1 MAIFIHRFI
10 GALAL
15 DADAFED
22 IEHDRH
28 ANMQSILV
36 VTAVCLAGGWAAL
49 SSGRAGID
57 SWVGGTIIALGAWL
71 VWAGFIAS
79 IGTITIPAPETRSD
93 LPELLRV
100 LGFATAP
107 GVFIAL
113 TALTPAAPAV
123 TALVGFWMLCASV
136 IAVRQA
142 LDYRHFARAIA
153 VCTIGSILT
162 AGLLALVGIALT
174 RTVH

>member
-15 DADAFED
+15 DSDAFED

-28 ANMQSILV
+28 ANMQSMLV
-36 VTAVCLAGGWAAL
+36 VIAVCLAGGWAAMM
-49 SSGRAGID
+49 SGRIGVD
-57 SWVGGTIIALGAWL
+57 GWVSGTIMALGAWL

-79 IGTITIPAPETRSD
+79 IGTMTFPEPETRSE

-107 GVFIAL
+107 GVFVAL
-113 TALTPAAPAV
+113 AALTPAGP
-123 TALVGFWMLCASV
+123 LVIAIVSLWMLCASV

-142 LDYRHFARAIA
+142 LDYRYFARAVA
-153 VCTIGSILT
+153 VCVLGSILT
-162 AGLLALVGIALT
+162 AGMLALIGIVLT

>member
-15 DADAFED
+15 DSDAFED
-22 IEHDRH
+22 IEHDRR
-28 ANMQSILV
+28 ANLQSVLV
-36 VTAVCLAGGWAAL
+36 VMVVCLAGGWAAL
-49 SSGRAGID
+49 GSGRAGVD
-57 SWVGGTIIALGAWL
+57 AWVGGAIVALGAWL
-71 VWAGFIAS
+71 MWAGFIAS
-79 IGTITIPAPETRSD
+79 IGTMTIPEPETRSE

-113 TALTPAAPAV
+113 AALTTAAPLV
-123 TALVGFWMLCASV
+123 TAMVGCWIMCASV

-153 VCTIGSILT
+153 VCVLGAILT
-162 AGLLALVGIALT
+162 AGLLALINIVLAT
-174 RTVH
+174 TVQ

>member
-1 MAIFIHRFI
+1 MALFLHRFI

-22 IEHDRH
+22 IERDRH

-36 VTAVCLAGGWAAL
+36 VIAVCLAAGWAAL
-49 SSGRAGID
+49 GSGRAGGDEWI
-57 SWVGGTIIALGAWL
+57 SGTIIALGAWL
-71 VWAGFIAS
+71 MWAGFVAS
-79 IGTITIPAPETRSD
+79 IGTITIPEPQTRSN

-113 TALTPAAPAV
+113 APLAPAAPLV
-123 TALVGFWMLCASV
+123 ISLVGVWMLCASV

-142 LDYRHFARAIA
+142 LDYRHFARAVA
-153 VCTIGSILT
+153 VCVLGSILT
-162 AGLLALVGIALT
+162 AGLLGLIAIALT

>member
-1 MAIFIHRFI
+1 MALFFHRFF

-15 DADAFED
+15 DSDAFED

-36 VTAVCLAGGWAAL
+36 VIAVCLAGGWAAMG
-49 SSGRAGID
+49 SGRAGVD
-57 SWVGGTIIALGAWL
+57 DWVSGTIIALGAWL

-79 IGTITIPAPETRSD
+79 IGTMTIPEPETHSE

-113 TALTPAAPAV
+113 AALTPAAPVV
-123 TALVGFWMLCASV
+123 TAIVGFWMLCASV

-142 LDYRHFARAIA
+142 LDYRHFARAVV
-153 VCTIGSILT
+153 VCALGSILT
-162 AGLLALVGIALT
+162 AGLLALIGLAFT